1 MDLRSQPQYYPMD
14 KTSIPMNY
22 SMEKNYTIEKSYS
35 MDKPYSME
43 KDSTSEKV
51 MSNEM
56 SAFELPSSQ
65 HMYSN
70 IIYPQNYAA
79 YKNWAAELEYN
90 RYLYASNIR
99 QQMLVSAQNAAAA
112 AAATVSPTY
121 LPTPQPIQ
129 QRVQKCGPI
138 CEPTCPLNTT
148 TTPTIASPPKKQNTQ
163 GFRPLF
169 PSKSTPPVALVT
181 PNQPKL
187 SPAVTATAVIPTVEP
202 SPPLPPPPQLPVK
215 EIIKPLKKQPPRKI
229 AIQTEEHTPPPPP
242 PPEKPKRVTAARQKP
257 EKVAY
262 FSEEDYIKE
271 ITRMAGY
278 LTKITPKKDTNYPC
292 GKLSCL
298 AGKKDHDNQPVH
310 QMCCVVIE
318 FLQYVQLYSFSLELI
333 MNGLPRRQPYYKMF
347 THGQLEA
354 KLKHSI
360 TTRWTYQTC
369 DVRYNLT
376 HDIFRRLL
384 LFNSHMETIGLKD
397 VIKENAEKELAN
409 RNSEIVA
416 NSEMNERL
424 RAKENIDC
432 DTNSCHQNEKDSI
445 KDSRKHPCP
454 AEDKKLFEVERN
466 SSKPPCRQQEDN
478 QSFNNVGNRKDPD
491 EPPPLKRKDSV
502 SDDEPALK
510 KLKEPKSEAK
520 TPEPDDLIM
529 KMESDD
535 ESNLGSP
542 DNFKEEIMDDFGDWQ
557 HGLTID
563 EYLQLNGNFLD

>member
-1 MDLRSQPQYYPMD
+1 MDLRSQLQYYPMD
-14 KTSIPMNY
+14 KASIPMNY

-35 MDKPYSME
+35 MDKAYSMDKTYSME
-43 KDSTSEKV
+43 KDGSAKV

-56 SAFELPSSQ
+56 SAFELPTSQ

-70 IIYPQNYAA
+70 VIYPQNYSA

-90 RYLYASNIR
+90 RYIYASNIR
-99 QQMLVSAQNAAAA
+99 QQMMVNAQNAAA
-112 AAATVSPTY
+112 SINPTY
-121 LPTPQPIQ
+121 LPAPQQPQ

-148 TTPTIASPPKKQNTQ
+148 TPSPSPPKKQNTQ

-169 PSKSTPPVALVT
+169 PSKATPPVALVT
-181 PNQPKL
+181 PNQPKP
-187 SPAVTATAVIPTVEP
+187 SPAATTTAIVPASVEP
-202 SPPLPPPPQLPVK
+202 SLPLPPQLPVK
-215 EIIKPLKKQPPRKI
+215 EIMKPLKKQPLRKI
-229 AIQTEEHTPPPPP
+229 VATTDDQPP
-242 PPEKPKRVTAARQKP
+242 PPEKPKKATSARQKP
-257 EKVAY
+257 EKVSY

-271 ITRMAGY
+271 ITRMAEY
-278 LTKITPKKDTNYPC
+278 LSKIAAKKDTNYPC

-384 LFNSHMETIGLKD
+384 LFNSHMENLGLKD
-397 VIKENAEKELAN
+397 VVKENAIAIAMDPVVCKKDVTVTDDVRNEISKEVDDSKCDRNSSHPDEKEY
-409 RNSEIVA
+409 
-416 NSEMNERL
+416 
-424 RAKENIDC
+424 
-432 DTNSCHQNEKDSI
+432 I

-454 AEDKKLFEVERN
+454 QEDKRIFDVQKDLA
-466 SSKPPCRQQEDN
+466 KHPCREQEDN

-491 EPPPLKRKDSV
+491 EPPPLKRKDTV
-502 SDDEPALK
+502 TDDDEPPLK
-510 KLKEPKSEAK
+510 KLKELKTEVR
-520 TPEPDDLIM
+520 TPEPDDLIL
-529 KMESDD
+529 KRESDE
-535 ESNLGSP
+535 ESFIDSP
-542 DNFKEEIMDDFGDWQ
+542 TNFKEECMDDFGDWQ

-563 EYLQLNGNFLD
+563 EYLRLNGNFLD

>member
-35 MDKPYSME
+35 MDKAYSTE
-43 KDSTSEKV
+43 KDGSAKV
-51 MSNEM
+51 MPNEM
-56 SAFELPSSQ
+56 SAFELPASQ

-70 IIYPQNYAA
+70 VIYPQNYA

-90 RYLYASNIR
+90 RYIYASNIR
-99 QQMLVSAQNAAAA
+99 QQMLVNAQNAAAA
-112 AAATVSPTY
+112 INPTY
-121 LPTPQPIQ
+121 LPAPPQQPQ
-129 QRVQKCGPI
+129 QRLQKCGPI

-148 TTPTIASPPKKQNTQ
+148 TPSSASPPKKQNTQ

-169 PSKSTPPVALVT
+169 PSKTTPPVALVT

-187 SPAVTATAVIPTVEP
+187 SPAATANAVVPHSIDPT
-202 SPPLPPPPQLPVK
+202 PPPQPPQLPVK
-215 EIIKPLKKQPPRKI
+215 EIVKPLKKQPPRKI
-229 AIQTEEHTPPPPP
+229 IPANDDPPP
-242 PPEKPKRVTAARQKP
+242 PPEKPKKVTSARQKP

-271 ITRMAGY
+271 ISRMAEY
-278 LTKITPKKDTNYPC
+278 LTKIAPKKDTNYPC

-384 LFNSHMETIGLKD
+384 LFNAHMENLGLKD
-397 VIKENAEKELAN
+397 VVKENDRLQEKDSECD
-409 RNSEIVA
+409 RNSE
-416 NSEMNERL
+416 
-424 RAKENIDC
+424 
-432 DTNSCHQNEKDSI
+432 

-454 AEDKKLFEVERN
+454 QEDKKMFDVKMG
-466 SSKPPCRQQEDN
+466 STKPPCREQEDN
-478 QSFNNVGNRKDPD
+478 QSFNNAGNRKDPD
-491 EPPPLKRKDSV
+491 EPPPVKRKDNDSTD
-502 SDDEPALK
+502 DDEPPSK
-510 KLKEPKSEAK
+510 KLKEPKAEIR
-520 TPEPDDLIM
+520 TPEPDDLIL
-529 KMESDD
+529 KTESDE
-535 ESNLGSP
+535 ESYMDSPLNL
-542 DNFKEEIMDDFGDWQ
+542 KEEIMDDFGDWQ

-563 EYLQLNGNFLD
+563 EYLQMNGNFLD

>member
-35 MDKPYSME
+35 TDKAYSME
-43 KDSTSEKV
+43 KDGSAKAMPT
-51 MSNEM
+51 EM
-56 SAFELPSSQ
+56 SAFELPASQ

-70 IIYPQNYAA
+70 VIYPQNYV

-90 RYLYASNIR
+90 RYIYASNIR
-99 QQMLVSAQNAAAA
+99 QQMLLNAQNAAAA
-112 AAATVSPTY
+112 ISPTY
-121 LPTPQPIQ
+121 LPAPPPQPQQPQ
-129 QRVQKCGPI
+129 QRLQKCGPI

-148 TTPTIASPPKKQNTQ
+148 TPSASPPKKQNTQ

-169 PSKSTPPVALVT
+169 PSKTTPPVALVT
-181 PNQPKL
+181 PSQPKL
-187 SPAVTATAVIPTVEP
+187 SPAATANAVVPQSIDPT
-202 SPPLPPPPQLPVK
+202 PPPPQLPVK
-215 EIIKPLKKQPPRKI
+215 DVLIKPLKKQPPRKI
-229 AIQTEEHTPPPPP
+229 ITANDDSPPP
-242 PPEKPKRVTAARQKP
+242 PPEKPKKGTSSRQKP

-271 ITRMAGY
+271 ITRMAEY
-278 LTKITPKKDTNYPC
+278 LTKIAPKKDTNYPC

-384 LFNSHMETIGLKD
+384 LFNAHMENLGLKD
-397 VIKENAEKELAN
+397 VVKENDCIKELAKDRLKAVEN
-409 RNSEIVA
+409 DSECDRNFSHSE
-416 NSEMNERL
+416 E
-424 RAKENIDC
+424 
-432 DTNSCHQNEKDSI
+432 

-454 AEDKKLFEVERN
+454 QEDKKTFDVQK
-466 SSKPPCRQQEDN
+466 SSTKPPFREQEDN
-478 QSFNNVGNRKDPD
+478 QSFNNAGNRKDPD
-491 EPPPLKRKDSV
+491 EPPPVKRKDTEST
-502 SDDEPALK
+502 DDEPPLK
-510 KLKEPKSEAK
+510 KLKEPKAEIR
-520 TPEPDDLIM
+520 TPEPDDLIL
-529 KMESDD
+529 KTESDE
-535 ESNLGSP
+535 ESYIDSP
-542 DNFKEEIMDDFGDWQ
+542 LYLKEEIMDDFGDWQ

-563 EYLQLNGNFLD
+563 EYLQMNGNFLD